1 MSLPIK
7 LDKVTLIDVV
17 TEFKFENRK
26 AIEDLFFEIY
36 ANLKPKGFH
45 YTKLPIM
52 ELPTAIRE
60 GDEKLK
66 HQPHYRMNKGKFFVS
81 LGPQVLSFSI
91 SGYYDGWDG
100 YKKFILEN
108 IEEFSTT
115 IEELTIKQISMRYIN
130 LFEDEDIFDKLNISM
145 EFPSDLCADNTTI
158 DKKVFYN
165 EISCNNDIKV
175 RMNISNKTEIIN
187 GITEERKKGTIID
200 IDAYINQTNDNTSS
214 TIGNLHSTV
223 KKMFFGLLK
232 EELITSLNP
241 TYK

>member
-7 LDKVTLIDVV
+7 LDKVTLVDVV

-36 ANLKPKGFH
+36 ANLKPKGFQ
-45 YTKLPIM
+45 YTKLAIM

-66 HQPHYRMNKGKFFVS
+66 HQPHYRINKGKFFVS

-91 SGYYDGWDG
+91 TGYYNGWNE
-100 YKKFILEN
+100 YRKFILNN
-108 IEEFSTT
+108 IEEFSNT
-115 IEELTIKQISMRYIN
+115 IEELAIKQISMRYIN
-130 LFEDEDIFDKLNISM
+130 LFEDEDIFKKLNINM
-145 EFPSDLCADNTTI
+145 EFPADLCTENTTI

-165 EISCNNDIKV
+165 EINCNNDIKV
-175 RMNISNKTEIIN
+175 RMNISNKTEIMN
-187 GITEERKKGTIID
+187 GITAERKKGTIID
-200 IDAYINQTNDNTSS
+200 IDAYSNQTSESTSN
-214 TIGNLHSTV
+214 IINNLHSTV

-232 EELITSLNP
+232 KELISSLNP
-241 TYK
+241 TYN